1 MLTGPVNQTVSAGG
15 GVSLP
20 CQFTVS
26 GRDRARVSWLKEGIP
41 IEISDSDRYHL
52 TDAGDSLQ
60 IRGTQLSN
68 VTPIIRYI

>member
-1 MLTGPVNQTVSAGG
+1 MLAGPVNQTVWAGG

-41 IEISDSDRYHL
+41 IEIPDSDRYHL

-60 IRGTQLSN
+60 IRGTQLST
-68 VTPIIRYI
+68 VIPIIR